1 MTDAEGRRRVEELCD
16 AALDRD
22 ARERVAFVA
31 AACEGDDALRQEVD
45 ALLAHAQTAEGFL
58 VTPLGAV
65 AASVLADAHGAS
77 LVGRQVGAYKI
88 LSLLGAG
95 GMGDVYRARDTT
107 LGRDVAFK
115 VVPDAFRSDPERLAR
130 FEREARVL
138 ATLNHPHIG
147 AIYGWEE
154 VDPAAGSGQAAVRA
168 LVLELVE
175 GDTLAERLARRAGPS
190 GPAGVPG
197 PRGPG
202 LHVDEALTIA
212 RQIADALVAAHE
224 KGIVHRDLKPGNIK
238 ITPDGT
244 VKVLDFGLAK
254 AVAGDASGSD
264 LSQSSSIGGTR
275 EGVILGTAA
284 YMSPEQA
291 RGQAIDKRT
300 DLWSFGC
307 VLYEMLTGKRAFD
320 GEDLTEVL
328 GAVVRLDPDWD
339 AMPPDVALPVRTL
352 LRACL
357 TKDPRK
363 RKIEAT
369 TALFVL
375 DNTASLADVSVS
387 HGATDARREWAP
399 SSRRNVVL
407 SSAAAVVVTGAIV
420 GAAVWWAMRPASPRV
435 VRTELTTSGPAALT
449 IGGVDRDLAITPDGS
464 RIIYRGTNQLLV
476 RALDR
481 LEPDVLSGL
490 GAPRGVFV
498 SPDGQWVGFFDGNL
512 LLKKVAMTGGPPLTI
527 TRTDGSS
534 PAEAPRGATWGPD
547 GTIVYA
553 TNAPATGLLRV
564 SAAGGDP
571 TVLTKPNR
579 ERGESDHLW
588 PEFLP
593 GGQAALFTITAAGL
607 DTITAAT
614 GGLDNAQIAVLELE
628 TGTYKVLVR
637 GGSHAHYV
645 PTGHL
650 VYGTGDKLSA
660 VAFDLDRLEAVGTPV
675 TVLEHVATTA
685 QGALDAAI
693 AANGTMAYIP
703 WRGIQALETVVV
715 WVDRQLREEPTKI
728 PPGLYLHPRLSPDG
742 QKVALSAVR
751 FYGSDVWVYDFRRA
765 TFTRLTFEGNN
776 NRPVWTPDGARIAFS
791 SSRAGATPNIYWLPV
806 DGSAAAERLT
816 TGPFTQVPEGWAPD
830 GKTLMF
836 SEFRPDSGW
845 DIWTLSATDRK
856 PQLFLRTP
864 FHDGGSAFS
873 PDGRWLAYYSGE
885 SGRGEVQVRPSPGPG
900 PKWQISTEGGA
911 EPVWAPSGRELFY
924 RSGKRL
930 MVADVQLVPAFSARA
945 PRLLF
950 EGEYNTSLPAN
961 FDVSPDGRRF
971 IMIKPAATA
980 DARSRLVVVQNWTE
994 ELKRLVPT
1002 K

>member
-1 MTDAEGRRRVEELCD
+1 VTDPERRRRVEELCD

-22 ARERVAFVA
+22 ARERAAFVA
-31 AACEGDDALRQEVD
+31 VACGADEALRHEVE
-45 ALLAHAQTAEGFL
+45 ALLVHAQTADRFL
-58 VTPLGAV
+58 ATPMGQV
-65 AASVLADAHGAS
+65 AAHVLGDARGAS
-77 LVGRQVGAYKI
+77 LVGRQVGSYKI
-88 LSLLGAG
+88 LSMLGAG
-95 GMGDVYRARDTT
+95 GMGDVYRAHDTT
-107 LGRDVAFK
+107 LGRDVAIK
-115 VVPDAFRSDPERLAR
+115 VVADAFLSDPERLAR

-147 AIYGWEE
+147 AIYGMEE
-154 VDPAAGSGQAAVRA
+154 ADPSAGSGQAAVRA

-175 GDTLAERLARRAGPS
+175 GETLAERLAVGPL
-190 GPAGVPG
+190 PIQ
-197 PRGPG
+197 
-202 LHVDEALTIA
+202 EALSVA
-212 RQIADALVAAHE
+212 RQIADALEAAHE

-238 ITPDGT
+238 VTPDGT

-254 AVAGDASGSD
+254 VGAGDGAAPD
-264 LSQSSSIGGTR
+264 LAQSPTIVSGTR

-291 RGQAIDKRT
+291 RGQAIDERT
-300 DLWSFGC
+300 DIWAFGC
-307 VLYEMLTGKRAFD
+307 VLYEMLTGKPAFD
-320 GEDLTEVL
+320 GEDVTEVL

-339 AMPPDVALPVRTL
+339 AVPPDVALPVRTL
-352 LRACL
+352 LRTCL

-375 DNTASLADVSVS
+375 DNTASLGDVSVS
-387 HGATDARREWAP
+387 RATDARRKWAR
-399 SSRRNVVL
+399 SSRRNVVM
-407 SSAAAVVVTGAIV
+407 SSAAAVVLTGAIV
-420 GAAVWWAMRPASPRV
+420 GAAMWWTMRPASPRV
-435 VRTELTTSGPAALT
+435 VRTEVATSGATALT
-449 IGGVDRDLAITPDGS
+449 IGGLDRDLAITPDGS

-476 RALDR
+476 RALDQ

-498 SPDGQWVGFFDGNL
+498 SPDGQWVGFFDGNP

-527 TRTDGSS
+527 TRTDG
-534 PAEAPRGATWGPD
+534 EGPRGATWGPD

-553 TNAPATGLLRV
+553 TNSPTTGLLRV

-593 GGQAALFTITAAGL
+593 GGRAALF
-607 DTITAAT
+607 TITAAT

-628 TGTYKVLVR
+628 TGTYKVLMR

-645 PTGHL
+645 PSGHL
-650 VYGTGDKLSA
+650 VYGAGGTLRA

-675 TVLEHVATTA
+675 PALEQVVTTA
-685 QGALDAAI
+685 QGAVDAAI

-703 WRGIQALETVVV
+703 GGGTQDTVV

-728 PPGLYLHPRLSPDG
+728 PPGAYMYPRLSPDG
-742 QKVALSAVR
+742 QKVALSVERAN
-751 FYGSDVWVYDFRRA
+751 GSDVWVYDFRRA

-776 NRPVWTPDGARIAFS
+776 NHSVWTPDGARIAFS
-791 SSRAGATPNIYWLPV
+791 SSRSGATRNIYWLPA

-816 TGPFTQVPEGWAPD
+816 TGPFNQIPEDWAPD

-836 SEFRPDSGW
+836 SEFRPDSSW
-845 DIWTLSATDRK
+845 DIWTLSVTDRK
-856 PQLFLRTP
+856 PQLFLGTP
-864 FHDGGSAFS
+864 FHDGGRVFS
-873 PDGRWLAYYSGE
+873 PDGRWLAYYSDE
-885 SGRGEVQVRPSPGPG
+885 SGRGEVQVRPFPGPG
-900 PKWQISTEGGA
+900 PKWQVSTEGGVG
-911 EPVWAPSGRELFY
+911 PVWAPSGRELFY
-924 RSGKRL
+924 RSENRL

-950 EGEYNTSLPAN
+950 EGTFKASFYAQ

-971 IMIKPAATA
+971 IMIKPTDAA
-980 DARSRLVVVQNWTE
+980 SRLVVVQNWQE

>member
-1 MTDAEGRRRVEELCD
+1 MTGPERRRRVEELCD

-22 ARERVAFVA
+22 ARERAAFVV
-31 AACEGDDALRQEVD
+31 AACGADEALRHEVE

-58 VTPLGAV
+58 ATPMGQV
-65 AASVLADAHGAS
+65 AAHVLGDARGGS
-77 LVGRQVGAYKI
+77 LVGRQVGSYTI

-95 GMGDVYRARDTT
+95 GMGDVYRARDTK
-107 LGRDVAFK
+107 LGRDVAIK
-115 VVPDAFRSDPERLAR
+115 VVADAFLSDPERLAR

-154 VDPAAGSGQAAVRA
+154 AVLLPGSEQTAVRA

-175 GDTLAERLARRAGPS
+175 GSTLAERIRRPDHLRQGYGGPPKLHAKAEGLPVPGAGSGRPS
-190 GPAGVPG
+190 GLPI
-197 PRGPG
+197 
-202 LHVDEALTIA
+202 DEALSIA
-212 RQIADALVAAHE
+212 RQIADALEAAHE
-224 KGIVHRDLKPGNIK
+224 KGIIHRDLKPANIK
-238 ITPDGT
+238 VTPDGT

-254 AVAGDASGSD
+254 AAAGNAPGSD
-264 LSQSSSIGGTR
+264 LSQSSSISIGGTR

-291 RGQAIDKRT
+291 RGQPIDTRT
-300 DLWSFGC
+300 DIWAFGC
-307 VLYEMLTGKRAFD
+307 VLYEMLTGCVAFAGGTTSD
-320 GEDLTEVL
+320 TIARVL
-328 GAVVRLDPDWD
+328 ERDPDWTALPGMTPLAVKRLLQRCLDKDPKRRLHDIAD
-339 AMPPDVALPVRTL
+339 ARIEIEDALSGTSLTATETVDPQRRPVYPPRSIAAIVSLVALV
-352 LRACL
+352 AVGVL
-357 TKDPRK
+357 TW
-363 RKIEAT
+363 
-369 TALFVL
+369 
-375 DNTASLADVSVS
+375 SL
-387 HGATDARREWAP
+387 
-399 SSRRNVVL
+399 
-407 SSAAAVVVTGAIV
+407 
-420 GAAVWWAMRPASPRV
+420 RPAPQSQTAAPRV
-435 VRTELTTSGPAALT
+435 SRFTMATSAPTALT
-449 IGGVDRDLAITPDGS
+449 IGGLDRDLAITPDGS

-476 RALDR
+476 RALDQ

-498 SPDGQWVGFFDGNL
+498 SPDGQWVGFFDGNP

-527 TRTDGSS
+527 TRTDGS
-534 PAEAPRGATWGPD
+534 APRGATWGPD

-553 TNAPATGLLRV
+553 TNARATGLLRV

-579 ERGESDHLW
+579 ERGEGDHLW

-593 GGQAALFTITAAGL
+593 GGRAALF
-607 DTITAAT
+607 TITAAT

-650 VYGTGDKLSA
+650 VYGAGSA
-660 VAFDLDRLEAVGTPV
+660 LRAVPFDLNRLEAVGTPV
-675 TVLEHVATTA
+675 PVLEQLATTA
-685 QGALDAAI
+685 QGAVDAVI
-693 AANGTMAYIP
+693 AANGTMAYVP
-703 WRGIQALETVVV
+703 GGTQDTVV
-715 WVDRQLREEPTKI
+715 WVDRQLREEPTRI
-728 PPGLYLHPRLSPDG
+728 PPGAYLYPRLSPDG
-742 QKVALSAVR
+742 QKVALSAER
-751 FYGSDVWVYDFRRA
+751 ANDVWVYDFLRA

-776 NRPVWTPDGARIAFS
+776 ARSVWTPDGARIAFS
-791 SSRAGATPNIYWLPV
+791 SSRAGATRNIYWLPV

-816 TGPFTQVPEGWAPD
+816 TSPFDQIPEWWAPD

-836 SEFRPDSGW
+836 NEFRPDSSW
-845 DIWTLSATDRK
+845 DIWTLSVTDRK

-864 FHDGGSAFS
+864 FHDGGRAFS
-873 PDGRWLAYYSGE
+873 PDGRWLAYYSDE
-885 SGRGEVQVRPSPGPG
+885 SGRGEVHVRPFPGPG

-924 RSGKRL
+924 RSGNRW
-930 MVADVQLVPAFSARA
+930 MVADVQLVPAFSASA

-950 EGEYNTSLPAN
+950 EGTYKTSFEAN

-971 IMIKPAATA
+971 IMIKPATA
-980 DARSRLVVVQNWTE
+980 DAASSLVVVQNWHE
-994 ELKRLVPT
+994 ELKRLVAT
-1002 K
+1002 R

>member
-1 MTDAEGRRRVEELCD
+1 MTPERWRQVTQAFH
-16 AALDRD
+16 AAL
-22 ARERVAFVA
+22 AREASARTSYLDQ
-31 AACEGDDALRQEVD
+31 ACAGDRPLREEIDAMLSAHADGAPVPAIPVD
-45 ALLAHAQTAEGFL
+45 ASLTHTPRLLSGTVIGPYR
-58 VTPLGAV
+58 VTEL
-65 AASVLADAHGAS
+65 
-77 LVGRQVGAYKI
+77 I
-88 LSLLGAG
+88 GAG
-95 GMGDVYRARDTT
+95 GMGEVYRARDTK
-107 LGRDVAFK
+107 LGRDVAVK
-115 VVPDAFRSDPERLAR
+115 VLPAAFTSDADRLAR

-147 AIYGWEE
+147 AIYGLEE
-154 VDPAAGSGQAAVRA
+154 ADASAGSGQAGVRA

-175 GDTLAERLARRAGPS
+175 GETLAERLAVGPL
-190 GPAGVPG
+190 PIQ
-197 PRGPG
+197 
-202 LHVDEALTIA
+202 EALTVA
-212 RQIADALVAAHE
+212 RQIADALEAAHE

-238 ITPDGT
+238 ITPDGA

-254 AVAGDASGSD
+254 AAAGDASGSD
-264 LSQSSSIGGTR
+264 LSQSPSISIGGTR

-291 RGQAIDKRT
+291 RGQQIDKRT
-300 DLWSFGC
+300 DMWAFGC

-339 AMPPDVALPVRTL
+339 AVPPDVALPVRTL
-352 LRACL
+352 LRICL

-375 DNTASLADVSVS
+375 DNTASLADISVS
-387 HGATDARREWAP
+387 HGATDARREWAR

-407 SSAAAVVVTGAIV
+407 SNAAAVVVTGAIV
-420 GAAVWWAMRPASPRV
+420 GAAVWWTMRPASPGV
-435 VRTELTTSGPAALT
+435 FRTEVTTSGATALT

-464 RIIYRGTNQLLV
+464 RIIYRGANQLLV
-476 RALDR
+476 RALEQ

-498 SPDGQWVGFFDGNL
+498 SPDGQWVGFFDGNS
-512 LLKKVAMTGGPPLTI
+512 LLKKVAMAGGPPLTI

-650 VYGTGDKLSA
+650 VYGAGDKLRA

-685 QGALDAAI
+685 QGAVDAAI

-703 WRGIQALETVVV
+703 WRGAQAQETVVV

-742 QKVALSAVR
+742 QKVALSAFR
-751 FYGSDVWVYDFRRA
+751 ADGSDVWVYDFRRA

-791 SSRAGATPNIYWLPV
+791 SSRAGVTPNIYWLPV

-816 TGPFTQVPEGWAPD
+816 TGPFNQVPEGWAPD

-845 DIWTLSATDRK
+845 DIWTLSAADRK

-864 FHDGGSAFS
+864 FNDGGRAFS
-873 PDGRWLAYYSGE
+873 PDGRWLAYYSDE
-885 SGRGEVQVRPSPGPG
+885 SGRGEVQVRPFPGPG

-924 RSGKRL
+924 RSENRL

-950 EGEYNTSLPAN
+950 EGEYKTSLPAN